1 MNQENSFDRFEELDA
16 GRAFGD
22 LSSEEFNE
30 WQQLAPQFLNSQEV
44 SFDYLLTELELDKT
58 SSTPLPFSLSQKL
71 GETTDQFISGDNKG
85 SDDQKV
91 TPFVNWLGW
100 GIAACLAVLLLL
112 GPSEPKV
119 ATVAEKSEPK
129 VVTVAEKL
137 EVLKESSG
145 SMLLE
150 FTPASDPYA
159 KVEGEVIWND
169 ERQEGY
175 MSLINLAANN
185 PKENQYQLWI
195 VDPERDELP
204 VDGGVFDIP
213 EGVDKALI
221 PIKNALQVDKPTLFV
236 ITLEQPGGV
245 VKSKQEVV
253 VAIAKS

>member
-58 SSTPLPFSLSQKL
+58 SSTPLPSSLSEKL
-71 GETTDQFISGDNKG
+71 GETTHQFISGDNND
-85 SDDQKV
+85 SEDQKV

-119 ATVAEKSEPK
+119 
-129 VVTVAEKL
+129 VTVAEKF

-145 SMLLE
+145 SMRLE
-150 FTPASDPYA
+150 FAPASDPYA

-221 PIKNALQVDKPTLFV
+221 PIKNALEVDKPTLFV

>member
-58 SSTPLPFSLSQKL
+58 SSTPLPSSLSQKL
-71 GETTDQFISGDNKG
+71 GETTDQFISGDNKD

-91 TPFVNWLGW
+91 TPFVSWLGW

-119 ATVAEKSEPK
+119 
-129 VVTVAEKL
+129 VTVAEKF

-150 FTPASDPYA
+150 FAPASDPYA

-185 PKENQYQLWI
+185 PKETNTNF
-195 VDPERDELP
+195 
-204 VDGGVFDIP
+204 G
-213 EGVDKALI
+213 
-221 PIKNALQVDKPTLFV
+221 
-236 ITLEQPGGV
+236 
-245 VKSKQEVV
+245 
-253 VAIAKS
+253 

>member
-58 SSTPLPFSLSQKL
+58 SSTPLPSFLSQKL
-71 GETTDQFISGDNKG
+71 GETTDQFISGENKD

-91 TPFVNWLGW
+91 TPFVNWIGW

-119 ATVAEKSEPK
+119 ATVAEKF
-129 VVTVAEKL
+129 

-145 SMLLE
+145 SMRLA
-150 FTPASDPYA
+150 FAPASDPYS

-175 MSLINLAANN
+175 MSLINLVANN

-213 EGVDKALI
+213 EGVDNALI
-221 PIKNALQVDKPTLFV
+221 PIKNALEVDKPTLFV

>member
-44 SFDYLLTELELDKT
+44 SFDYLLTELELEKT
-58 SSTPLPFSLSQKL
+58 SSTPLPSSLSEKL
-71 GETTDQFISGDNKG
+71 GKTTQQFISGDNKD

-119 ATVAEKSEPK
+119 ATVAEKF
-129 VVTVAEKL
+129 

-145 SMLLE
+145 SMRLE
-150 FTPASDPYA
+150 FAPASDPYA

-221 PIKNALQVDKPTLFV
+221 PIKNALEVDKPTLFV

>member
-1 MNQENSFDRFEELDA
+1 MNQENSFDRYEELDA

-44 SFDYLLTELELDKT
+44 SFDYLLTELELDRT
-58 SSTPLPFSLSQKL
+58 SSTPLPSSLSEKL
-71 GETTDQFISGDNKG
+71 GETTQQFISGDNKD
-85 SDDQKV
+85 SEDQKV

-119 ATVAEKSEPK
+119 TTVAEKF
-129 VVTVAEKL
+129 

-145 SMLLE
+145 SMRLE
-150 FTPASDPYA
+150 FAPASDPYA
-159 KVEGEVIWND
+159 NVEGEVIWND

-221 PIKNALQVDKPTLFV
+221 PIKNALEVDKPTLFV

>member
-1 MNQENSFDRFEELDA
+1 MA
-16 GRAFGD
+16 TTC
-22 LSSEEFNE
+22 SSV
-30 WQQLAPQFLNSQEV
+30 LNSQEV

-58 SSTPLPFSLSQKL
+58 SSTPLPSSLTQKL
-71 GETTDQFISGDNKG
+71 GETTDQFISGDNKD

-112 GPSEPKV
+112 GPSEPKD
-119 ATVAEKSEPK
+119 ATVAEKF
-129 VVTVAEKL
+129 

-150 FTPASDPYA
+150 FAPASDPYA

-175 MSLINLAANN
+175 MSLITAANN

-221 PIKNALQVDKPTLFV
+221 PIKNALEVDKPTLFV

>member
-58 SSTPLPFSLSQKL
+58 SSTPLPSSLSLKL
-71 GETTDQFISGDNKG
+71 GETTDQFISGDNKV

-100 GIAACLAVLLLL
+100 GIAACLAVILLL
-112 GPSEPKV
+112 GP
-119 ATVAEKSEPK
+119 SEPK
-129 VVTVAEKL
+129 VVTVAEKF

-145 SMLLE
+145 SMRLE
-150 FTPASDPYA
+150 FAPASDPYA

-236 ITLEQPGGV
+236 AQPDLVFG
-245 VKSKQEVV
+245 
-253 VAIAKS
+253 

>member
-58 SSTPLPFSLSQKL
+58 SSTPLPSSLSEKL
-71 GETTDQFISGDNKG
+71 GETTHQFISGDNND
-85 SDDQKV
+85 SEDQKV

-119 ATVAEKSEPK
+119 
-129 VVTVAEKL
+129 VTVAEKF

-145 SMLLE
+145 SMRLE
-150 FTPASDPYA
+150 FAPASDPYA

>member
-44 SFDYLLTELELDKT
+44 SFDYLLTELELDRT
-58 SSTPLPFSLSQKL
+58 SSTPLPSSLSEKL
-71 GETTDQFISGDNKG
+71 GETTQQFISGVSKEPE
-85 SDDQKV
+85 DQKV

-119 ATVAEKSEPK
+119 ATVAEKF
-129 VVTVAEKL
+129 

-150 FTPASDPYA
+150 FAPASDPYA

-213 EGVDKALI
+213 NGVDKALI
-221 PIKNALQVDKPTLFV
+221 PIKNALEVDKPTLFV

>member
-58 SSTPLPFSLSQKL
+58 SSTPLPSSLSEKL
-71 GETTDQFISGDNKG
+71 GETTHQFISGDNNE
-85 SDDQKV
+85 SEDQKV

-119 ATVAEKSEPK
+119 
-129 VVTVAEKL
+129 VTVAEKF

-145 SMLLE
+145 SMRLE
-150 FTPASDPYA
+150 FAPASDPYA

-221 PIKNALQVDKPTLFV
+221 PIKNALEVDKPTLFV

>member
-58 SSTPLPFSLSQKL
+58 SSTPLPSSLSEKL
-71 GETTDQFISGDNKG
+71 VETTHQFISGDNKD

-119 ATVAEKSEPK
+119 ATVAEKF
-129 VVTVAEKL
+129 

-145 SMLLE
+145 SMRLE
-150 FTPASDPYA
+150 FAPASDPYA

-221 PIKNALQVDKPTLFV
+221 PIKNALEVDKPTLFV